1 MTEKELKEYWYAAY
15 ARALVMLQHPE
26 RVTEKEIAA
35 CIRQAGKGVFNRL
48 FCLVV
53 WQEVKREK
61 AGECSLSKEQYKAAI
76 TDVWRLF
83 KQYSGVDG
91 SGAYWDNLVNDLC
104 KVIERYQG
112 RMFII
117 DLAVNV
123 TLEAIE
129 DIWCRKEG
137 KAACFPKIRTTQ
149 EK

>member
-15 ARALVMLQHPE
+15 AKALVMLQHPE
-26 RVTEKEIAA
+26 KVTEKEIAA

-61 AGECSLSKEQYKAAI
+61 AGKRSLPKEQYKAAI
-76 TDVWRLF
+76 TDIWRLF
-83 KQYSGVDG
+83 KQYSNGDG
-91 SGAYWDNLVNDLC
+91 SDAYWDNLVNDLC
-104 KVIERYQG
+104 EIIERYQDC
-112 RMFII
+112 MFII

-137 KAACFPKIRTTQ
+137 KAACFPKIRKTQ